1 MPVDADLLSLVC
13 KLLPPGWT
21 CERYSPG
28 MNHYIVFSPRR
39 YMVTLDFDR
48 RCLRSG
54 LAVNGLPLAA
64 GREPKKYAGR
74 GWKEALVADAV
85 AHLRPIDA

>member
-1 MPVDADLLSLVC
+1 MLVDVGLLSLVC
-13 KLLPPGWT
+13 KTLPPGWT
-21 CERYSPG
+21 CEQYSP
-28 MNHYIVFSPRR
+28 
-39 YMVTLDFDR
+39 
-48 RCLRSG
+48 
-54 LAVNGLPLAA
+54 GLPLAA